1 MAKIIDIKTNI
12 VSIGTSDGTIE
23 EVRADDLNFV
33 PHIGD
38 EVEIFK
44 TETRT
49 IVNKVEKNNDLSKG
63 ISINVNQ
70 AQNAAV
76 TPIYMGGKVVNK
88 VVYACLAIFFGC
100 IGGHKFYA
108 GKIGQGIMFL
118 LFCWTTV
125 PAIIGLIEG
134 ITAALKTADANGNI
148 VV

>member
-44 TETRT
+44 TETKT

-76 TPIYMGGKVVNK
+76 TPVYMGGKVVNK
-88 VVYACLAIFFGC
+88 VVYACLAIFLGC

-108 GKIGQGIMFL
+108 GKIGQGIMYL

-125 PAIIGLIEG
+125 PAIIGFIEG